1 MGRWLG
7 IVQRCS
13 GVMVGLRKAGKL
25 RLGVE
30 WRKERKG
37 KEEKEEKASK
47 NSITFISFYT
57 LPFGQKPI

>member
-1 MGRWLG
+1 
-7 IVQRCS
+7 
-13 GVMVGLRKAGKL
+13 MVGLRKAGKL